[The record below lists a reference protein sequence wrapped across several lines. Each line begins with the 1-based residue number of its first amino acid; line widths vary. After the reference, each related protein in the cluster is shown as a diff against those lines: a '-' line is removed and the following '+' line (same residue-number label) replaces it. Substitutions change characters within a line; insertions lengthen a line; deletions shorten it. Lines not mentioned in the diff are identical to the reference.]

1 MIQATPFPWSY
12 NAIAIHI
19 DNTSDGFGQNRR
31 DDLLI
36 DSMNRINK
44 AKRASYLGLLTALA
58 ILCGYIESL
67 IPFNFGIPGMKLG
80 LCNVVILLV
89 LLLFGWKEAA
99 LVSAARVVVI
109 GFLFGNLFSI
119 AYSMG
124 GAMLSILVMAILIRT
139 GKFHETGISAA
150 GGAAHNIG
158 QILVAYL
165 VTPQLPLLWYLP
177 IIMIAGLITGILI
190 GLAVWAVL
198 LRIQGIV
205 VQK

>member
-1 MIQATPFPWSY
+1 MFPLQWSTIVGHG
-12 NAIAIHI
+12 NACLVEVGGERFGGIPIL
-19 DNTSDGFGQNRR
+19 DVGFGHIAEFP
-31 DDLLI
+31 L
-36 DSMNRINK
+36 
-44 AKRASYLGLLTALA
+44 
-58 ILCGYIESL
+58 
-67 IPFNFGIPGMKLG
+67 GMKLG

-177 IIMIAGLITGILI
+177 ILMIAGLITGILI
-190 GLAVWAVL
+190 GFAVWAVL